1 MSQRANI
8 TSVEAIQAFRTKLII
23 YLSKARP
30 AMEEASSEVMRVRV
44 WMEMEKRPYWMK
56 QFLLRGQRL
65 EEAESSLFS
74 AKLSSLGKGGASA
87 AQQSAVQ
94 KARVAVAEAEE
105 KLRGIGR
112 WQRDYDKSTGPL
124 LKQLEKLDNLLAL
137 DIPNAVA
144 YLNEAIDTLQKYAD
158 MGAPPGSAGG
168 LAPSGLEATETGLP
182 EAGKEKT

>member
-1 MSQRANI
+1 MSQRAKI
-8 TSVEAIQAFRTKLII
+8 TSVEAIQAFRTKLLI

-30 AMEEASSEVMRVRV
+30 ALEEASSEVMRVRV

-56 QFLLRGQRL
+56 QFLLRGQKL

-74 AKLSSLGKGGASA
+74 AKLSKLGKGSASA
-87 AQQSAVQ
+87 TQQATVQ
-94 KARVAVAEAEE
+94 KARAAVAEAED
-105 KLRGIGR
+105 KLHGIGR

-137 DIPNAVA
+137 DLPNAVA

-158 MGAPPGSAGG
+158 LDVPPGGIGG
-168 LAPSGLEATETGLP
+168 PTPPRPETPEIGVP
-182 EAGKEKT
+182 EAGKEKA